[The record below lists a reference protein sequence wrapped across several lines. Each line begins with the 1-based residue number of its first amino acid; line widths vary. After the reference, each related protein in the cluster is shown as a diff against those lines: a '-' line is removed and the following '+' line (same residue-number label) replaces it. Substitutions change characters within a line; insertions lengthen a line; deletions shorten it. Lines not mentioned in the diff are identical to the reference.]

1 MEAIYPYANIIHLLL
16 AIIFLG
22 YVFTDTVMIS
32 ALKDKFGKDTDQKIN
47 QTLGAKSFKIFPL
60 SLLVIVLTGG
70 MMMSK
75 YINSNAGLFETTLQK
90 LLVIKI
96 ILALIIVLGV
106 LYNLYTKLTKKPK
119 HPFMQE
125 HFHKLVLVL
134 GFFIVVL
141 AKLMFTA

>member
-1 MEAIYPYANIIHLLL
+1 METIYPYANIIHLVL

-22 YVFTDTVMIS
+22 YVFSDVILIS
-32 ALKDKFGKDTDQKIN
+32 SLKEKFSEQTNKEIN

-75 YINSNAGLFETTLQK
+75 YINSNAGFFETSLQK

-96 ILALIIVLGV
+96 TLALIIVMGV
-106 LYNLYTKLTKKPK
+106 LYNLYTKISKKPK

-141 AKLMFTA
+141 AKAMFVA